1 MRQED
6 VDSDYLF
13 ANSSDS
19 RRLPVGSEPSQR
31 YIGRG
36 GSQVARFSGNGSF
49 QTLIARDTLAFDQ
62 REVTI
67 EAGPQLANRGRRRVS
82 HRSVDLGI
90 ASGSEPGT

>member
-1 MRQED
+1 M
-6 VDSDYLF
+6 DSDYLF

-19 RRLPVGSEPSQR
+19 RRPSRRQCAFATAHVW
-31 YIGRG
+31 G

-49 QTLIARDTLAFDQ
+49 QTLIACDTLTVDR

-67 EAGPQLANRGRRRVS
+67 EAGPQLGNRWRRRVS
-82 HRSVDLGI
+82 HWSVELGI